1 MSRYV
6 IFILICSVSCILHAD
21 KKKPSKSE
29 LDRLIDER
37 VLLYESGDIEHGDGD
52 IAQGAIE
59 ALRKEG
65 VTDYEIVESM
75 AKCLRRDM
83 NCPKEKAG
91 CVRAN
96 AAMWWIAEL
105 GNQNQMSN
113 LLYVA
118 QTATNQLSAGSA
130 ILAYY
135 RGVKDKERF
144 LKDALP
150 LLERSHRVKRSIWWC
165 LMEEAKGTM
174 RERIVAIASEKAN
187 EGYDNLYYADLILEK
202 WKPGYADSQERRK
215 LIIKAVEDPNVKKIA
230 PRGSKHLMD
239 RLKKESS
246 K

>member
-21 KKKPSKSE
+21 KKKLSKSE
-29 LDRLIDER
+29 LDRIIDER
-37 VLLYESGDIEHGDGD
+37 ILLYESGDVEHGQD

-59 ALRKEG
+59 ALKKEG

-96 AAMWWIAEL
+96 AAIWWI
-105 GNQNQMSN
+105 GYYGDQNQISN

-118 QTATNQLSAGSA
+118 KNTTRGTIASLA
-130 ILAYY
+130 IQAYY
-135 RGVKDKERF
+135 GKIKDKERF
-144 LKDALP
+144 LNDAMP
-150 LLERSHRVKRSIWWC
+150 LLERSYRLKSAIWRC
-165 LMEEAKGTM
+165 LMEEAKGPM
-174 RERIVAIASEKAN
+174 RERIVAIASEKVN

-230 PRGSKHLMD
+230 PRGSKHLLD

>member
-21 KKKPSKSE
+21 KKKLSKLE
-29 LDRLIDER
+29 LDRIIDER
-37 VLLYESGDIEHGDGD
+37 ILLYESGDVEHGED

-59 ALRKEG
+59 ALKKEG

-96 AAMWWIAEL
+96 AAIWWI
-105 GNQNQMSN
+105 GYYGDQNQISN

-118 QTATNQLSAGSA
+118 QNTTRGTIASLA
-130 ILAYY
+130 IQAYY
-135 RGVKDKERF
+135 DKIKDKERF
-144 LKDALP
+144 LNDAIP
-150 LLERSHRVKRSIWWC
+150 LLERSYRLKSAIWRC
-165 LMEEAKGTM
+165 LMEEAKGPM
-174 RERIVAIASEKAN
+174 RERIVAIASEKVN

-230 PRGSKHLMD
+230 PRGSKHLLD

>member
-21 KKKPSKSE
+21 KKKLSKSE
-29 LDRLIDER
+29 LDRIIDER
-37 VLLYESGDIEHGDGD
+37 ILLYESGDVEHGQD

-59 ALRKEG
+59 ALKKEG

-96 AAMWWIAEL
+96 AAIWWI
-105 GNQNQMSN
+105 GYYGDQNQISN

-118 QTATNQLSAGSA
+118 KNTTRGTIASLA
-130 ILAYY
+130 IQAYY
-135 RGVKDKERF
+135 GKIKDKERF
-144 LKDALP
+144 LNDAMP
-150 LLERSHRVKRSIWWC
+150 LLERSYKLKSAIWRC
-165 LMEEAKGTM
+165 LMEEAKGPM
-174 RERIVAIASEKAN
+174 RERIVAIASEKVN

-230 PRGSKHLMD
+230 PRGSKHLLD

>member
-21 KKKPSKSE
+21 KKKLSKSE
-29 LDRLIDER
+29 LDRIIDESI
-37 VLLYESGDIEHGDGD
+37 LLYESGDVEHGED

-59 ALRKEG
+59 ALKKKG

-83 NCPKEKAG
+83 NCPKEEAG
-91 CVRAN
+91 CVRAH
-96 AAMWWIAEL
+96 AAIWWI
-105 GNQNQMSN
+105 GYYGDQNQISN

-118 QTATNQLSAGSA
+118 QNTTRGTIASLA
-130 ILAYY
+130 IDAYY
-135 RGVKDKERF
+135 GKIKDKERF
-144 LKDALP
+144 LNDAIP
-150 LLERSHRVKRSIWWC
+150 LLERSYRLKSAIWRC
-165 LMEEAKGTM
+165 LMEEAKGPM
-174 RERIVAIASEKAN
+174 RERIVAIASEKVN

-215 LIIKAVEDPNVKKIA
+215 LIIKVVEDPNVKKIA

-239 RLKKESS
+239 RLKKECS

>member
-1 MSRYV
+1 MKEIKMSRYV

-21 KKKPSKSE
+21 KKKLSKSE
-29 LDRLIDER
+29 LDRIIDESI
-37 VLLYESGDIEHGDGD
+37 LLYTHPDD
-52 IAQGAIE
+52 AQGAIE

-96 AAMWWIAEL
+96 AAIWWI
-105 GNQNQMSN
+105 GYYGDQNQISN

-118 QTATNQLSAGSA
+118 QNTAQGAEASLA
-130 ILAYY
+130 ISAYY
-135 RGVKDKERF
+135 GKIKDKERF
-144 LKDALP
+144 LNDAIP
-150 LLERSHRVKRSIWWC
+150 LLERSYRLKSAIWRC
-165 LMEEAKGTM
+165 LMEEAKGPM
-174 RERIVAIASEKAN
+174 RERIVAIASEKVN

-230 PRGSKHLMD
+230 PRGSKHLLD

>member
-21 KKKPSKSE
+21 KKKLSKSE
-29 LDRLIDER
+29 LDRIIDER
-37 VLLYESGDIEHGDGD
+37 ILLYESGDVEHGVDN
-52 IAQGAIE
+52 AQEAIE
-59 ALRKEG
+59 ALKKEG

-91 CVRAN
+91 CVRAT
-96 AAMWWIAEL
+96 AAIWWI
-105 GNQNQMSN
+105 GYYGDQNQISN

-118 QTATNQLSAGSA
+118 KNTTRGTTASLA
-130 ILAYY
+130 IRAYY
-135 RGVKDKERF
+135 GKIKDKERF
-144 LKDALP
+144 LNDAIP
-150 LLERSHRVKRSIWWC
+150 LLERSYKLKSAIWWC
-165 LMEEAKGTM
+165 LMEEAKGPM

>member
-29 LDRLIDER
+29 LDRIIDER
-37 VLLYESGDIEHGDGD
+37 VLLYMHRD
-52 IAQGAIE
+52 IAQEAIE
-59 ALRKEG
+59 ALKKKG

-83 NCPKEKAG
+83 NCPKEEAG
-91 CVRAN
+91 CVRAH
-96 AAMWWIAEL
+96 AAIWWI
-105 GNQNQMSN
+105 GYYGDQNQISN

-118 QTATNQLSAGSA
+118 QNTTRGTIASLA
-130 ILAYY
+130 IDAYY
-135 RGVKDKERF
+135 GKIKDKERF
-144 LKDALP
+144 LNDAIP
-150 LLERSHRVKRSIWWC
+150 LLERSYRLKSAIWRC
-165 LMEEAKGTM
+165 LMEEAKGPM
-174 RERIVAIASEKAN
+174 RERIVAIASEKVN

-215 LIIKAVEDPNVKKIA
+215 LIIKVVEDPNVKKIA

-239 RLKKESS
+239 RLKKECS